1 MAMQQPDGG
10 HKGIELLLVIAIL
23 AMFATIIA
31 TSLGLFAFATDQPNC
46 VISHVAQSSSSVGLK
61 PMNASDDSAATRQL
75 LDSAGRTCAG

>member
-46 VISHVAQSSSSVGLK
+46 VSSHAQSSSSVGLK
-61 PMNASDDSAATRQL
+61 PMNASDDSAAMRHL